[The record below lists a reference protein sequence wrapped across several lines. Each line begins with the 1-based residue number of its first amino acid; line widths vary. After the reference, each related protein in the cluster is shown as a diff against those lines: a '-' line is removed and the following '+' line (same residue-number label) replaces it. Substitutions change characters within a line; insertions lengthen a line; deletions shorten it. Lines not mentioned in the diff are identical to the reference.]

1 MFHRVSGIQSRHGCQ
16 GGIRASVS
24 LTRHSHAGVELRP
37 RPAGR
42 ARRLHLDARRASTAL
57 CWLLLTSR
65 AGHFKV
71 PVDVLCPPKTNP

>member
-37 RPAGR
+37 RPAG
-42 ARRLHLDARRASTAL
+42 
-57 CWLLLTSR
+57 
-65 AGHFKV
+65 
-71 PVDVLCPPKTNP
+71 